1 MNQMTLLKV
10 RIDQRVI
17 VLLPECGDGE
27 MFGEEG
33 RGSSAASEPEP
44 SHTDPAPQSDVTWP
58 WCGDQPLI
66 KYEDVMHGMKAASMT
81 F

>member
-1 MNQMTLLKV
+1 MMNQVTLLKV

-17 VLLPECGDGE
+17 VLLPECGDAE

-58 WCGDQPLI
+58 WCGDQPPSVTSPSLN
-66 KYEDVMHGMKAASMT
+66 MKMSCSG
-81 F
+81 